1 MSRFEFKLPD
11 IGEGVSEGEIVGWLV
26 HVGDTVSENQ
36 DMVEVMTDKATV
48 TIGAPKPG
56 KVVEIRGGEGD
67 TVPVGTVLIVLDVG
81 GEASSPGTSKS
92 ADKAPANAERA
103 APSQTKASEAP
114 ARAKPKQEPAQTRA
128 DADDV
133 DESDEANDEED
144 EEHEGESGKAPS
156 VVASAVGDIKDSL
169 PGVPKAPRVPADDYR
184 NDKPLASPATRKL
197 ARERGVD
204 LRRVRPS
211 GDGGRVT
218 REDVEHFGEA
228 ARHAAAPSPAAAR
241 PATGSNGNGVAS
253 EAKAPKAP
261 APPSPVAHAQG
272 ETRVPI
278 RGLRKRIYE
287 NMARAKHTAAH
298 FTYVDECDVTDLKRM
313 REAAKTTASDSGVQL
328 TYLPFIV
335 KAVVAALKRHPALN
349 CLVDDATMEMVLR
362 NTYDI
367 GIAVA
372 TDAGLTVPVLRNAD
386 HLTVLESA
394 RELDRLS
401 SEARA
406 GKTRREDL
414 GGSSFTITSLGK
426 EGGLFA
432 TPVVN
437 YPEVAILGVHQIK
450 RRPVVRGDQ
459 IVPGDVMLLS
469 LSFDHRIIDGHVGAR
484 FAQEV
489 IRFLEAPERLLLEM
503 R

>member
-26 HVGDTVSENQ
+26 HVGDSVSENQ

-48 TIGAPKPG
+48 TIGAPKSG
-56 KVVEIRGGEGD
+56 KVVEIRGSEGD
-67 TVPVGTVLIVLDVG
+67 TVPVGSVLVVLDVG
-81 GEASSPGTSKS
+81 AESGASQS
-92 ADKAPANAERA
+92 KAPVS
-103 APSQTKASEAP
+103 APQQPKPAP
-114 ARAKPKQEPAQTRA
+114 AKAEPPKEPAAAKR
-128 DADDV
+128 
-133 DESDEANDEED
+133 EANGAHSEDDGEPEEETD
-144 EEHEGESGKAPS
+144 VSVAAAQEGKSPS

-169 PGVPKAPRVPADDYR
+169 PGIPKAPRVVQDDYR

-197 ARERGVD
+197 ARERGID

-211 GDGGRVT
+211 GEAGRVT
-218 REDVEHFGEA
+218 REDVERLATTPQVAGAKEPA
-228 ARHAAAPSPAAAR
+228 SRAPAHSAP
-241 PATGSNGNGVAS
+241 NGNGAATAAVAR
-253 EAKAPKAP
+253 AP
-261 APPSPVAHAQG
+261 AAPVPTAQG

-298 FTYVDECDVTDLKRM
+298 FTYVDECDVTELKRM
-313 REAAKTTASDSGVQL
+313 REAAKAVAAQSGVQL

-335 KAVVAALKRHPALN
+335 KAVVGALKRHPALN
-349 CLVDDATMEMVLR
+349 CLVDDASMEMVLR
-362 NTYDI
+362 ATYDI

-386 HLTVLESA
+386 HLTVIETA
-394 RELDRLS
+394 RELERLS

-426 EGGLFA
+426 DGGLFA

-437 YPEVAILGVHQIK
+437 YPEVAILGVHQMK
-450 RRPVVRGDQ
+450 RKPVVRGDQ

-469 LSFDHRIIDGHVGAR
+469 LSFDHRIIDGHVGAA

-489 IRFLEAPERLLLEM
+489 IGFLQAPERLLLEM

>member
-1 MSRFEFKLPD
+1 V
-11 IGEGVSEGEIVGWLV
+11 EG
-26 HVGDTVSENQ
+26 
-36 DMVEVMTDKATV
+36 
-48 TIGAPKPG
+48 
-56 KVVEIRGGEGD
+56 
-67 TVPVGTVLIVLDVG
+67 
-81 GEASSPGTSKS
+81 
-92 ADKAPANAERA
+92 
-103 APSQTKASEAP
+103 
-114 ARAKPKQEPAQTRA
+114 
-128 DADDV
+128 
-133 DESDEANDEED
+133 
-144 EEHEGESGKAPS
+144 
-156 VVASAVGDIKDSL
+156 
-169 PGVPKAPRVPADDYR
+169 DYR

-197 ARERGVD
+197 AREQGVD

-218 REDVEHFGEA
+218 REDVDRF
-228 ARHAAAPSPAAAR
+228 
-241 PATGSNGNGVAS
+241 TGSNGQAATARAEESSGPARA
-253 EAKAPKAP
+253 ETAGTAEPAAQPKHAAPL
-261 APPSPVAHAQG
+261 PVAPAQG

-298 FTYVDECDVTDLKRM
+298 FTYVDECDSTELKRT
-313 REAAKTTASDSGVQL
+313 REAAKSAATRSGVQL

-349 CLVDDATMEMVLR
+349 CLVDDTAMEMVLR
-362 NTYDI
+362 GTYDI

-372 TDAGLTVPVLRNAD
+372 TDAGLMVPVLRNAD
-386 HLTVLESA
+386 QLTILETA
-394 RELDRLS
+394 REIERLS

-437 YPEVAILGVHQIK
+437 YPEVAILGVHQMK
-450 RRPVVRGDQ
+450 RKPVIRGDQ

-469 LSFDHRIIDGHVGAR
+469 LSFDHRIIDGHVGAA

-489 IRFLEAPERLLLEM
+489 IGFLEAPERLLLEM